1 MKKMKWGKPMGRLVE
16 KEQILLAYYVCNFL
30 EKNDKNAEEL
40 GEVLTKALGDNL
52 TSIQEA
58 LNNKGLLSDHDQM
71 ITNEGILYID
81 NILHIQSDAVERNK
95 LAYVK
100 DNLLTYEIELSVP
113 EIKEYIHKHIGI
125 E

>member
-1 MKKMKWGKPMGRLVE
+1 MKWGKPMGRLVE

-30 EKNDKNAEEL
+30 EKNDKNADGL

>member
-1 MKKMKWGKPMGRLVE
+1 MEWGDTMGKLLE

-30 EKNDKNAEEL
+30 EKNEKNTDEL
-40 GEVLTKALGDNL
+40 GEVLTKALSDNL
-52 TSIQEA
+52 IEIQEE
-58 LNNKGLLSDHDQM
+58 LKDKGLLSDHDRM

-100 DNLLTYEIELSVP
+100 DNLLTYEIELSLP
-113 EIKEYIHKHIGI
+113 EIKEYIHKHVGI

>member
-1 MKKMKWGKPMGRLVE
+1 MKWGKPMGRLVE

-30 EKNDKNAEEL
+30 EKNGKNAEEL
-40 GEVLTKALGDNL
+40 GEVLTKALGDKL

>member
-1 MKKMKWGKPMGRLVE
+1 MKWGKPMGRLVE

-30 EKNDKNAEEL
+30 EKKDKNADEL

>member
-1 MKKMKWGKPMGRLVE
+1 MKWGKPMGRLVE

-113 EIKEYIHKHIGI
+113 KIKEYIHRHIGI

>member
-1 MKKMKWGKPMGRLVE
+1 MKWGNTMGKLVE

-30 EKNDKNAEEL
+30 EKDERNAEEL
-40 GEVLTKALGDNL
+40 GEVLTRALGDNL
-52 TSIQEA
+52 TSIQGT
-58 LNNKGLLSDHDQM
+58 LNEKGLLSDHDQM

-100 DNLLTYEIELSVP
+100 DNLLTYEIEFSIP
-113 EIKEYIHKHIGI
+113 EIKEYVHKHVGI

>member
-1 MKKMKWGKPMGRLVE
+1 MKWGKPMGRLVE

-30 EKNDKNAEEL
+30 EKNDKNADEL

>member
-1 MKKMKWGKPMGRLVE
+1 MGELVE
-16 KEQILLAYYVCNFL
+16 KEQTLLAYYICNFL
-30 EKNDKNAEEL
+30 EKNEKNADEL
-40 GEVLTKALGDNL
+40 GEVLSKALGSNL
-52 TSIQEA
+52 TEIQDE
-58 LNNKGLLSDHDQM
+58 LNDKGLLSDHDKM

-81 NILHIQSDAVERNK
+81 NILHIQSDAVEGNK

-113 EIKEYIHKHIGI
+113 EIKEYIYKHVGI

>member
-1 MKKMKWGKPMGRLVE
+1 MGKLVE

-30 EKNDKNAEEL
+30 EKNDENANEL
-40 GEVLTKALGDNL
+40 GEVLTNALGDNL
-52 TSIQEA
+52 TSIQGE
-58 LNNKGLLSDHDQM
+58 LNDIGLLSDHDRM

-113 EIKEYIHKHIGI
+113 EIREYIHKHVGI

>member
-1 MKKMKWGKPMGRLVE
+1 MKWGKPMGRLVE

-52 TSIQEA
+52 TSIQDA

>member
-1 MKKMKWGKPMGRLVE
+1 MKWGKPMGRLVE

>member
-1 MKKMKWGKPMGRLVE
+1 MKWGEIMGKLAE

-30 EKNDKNAEEL
+30 EKNDENANEL
-40 GEVLTKALGDNL
+40 GEVLTTALGDNL
-52 TSIQEA
+52 TSIQGK
-58 LNNKGLLSDHDQM
+58 LNEQGLLSDHDRL

-100 DNLLTYEIELSVP
+100 DNLMTYEIELSVP
-113 EIKEYIHKHIGI
+113 EIKEYIHKHVEI

>member
-1 MKKMKWGKPMGRLVE
+1 MKWGKNMGKLVE

-30 EKNDKNAEEL
+30 EKNDENANEL
-40 GEVLTKALGDNL
+40 GEVLTNALGDNL
-52 TSIQEA
+52 TSIQGE
-58 LNNKGLLSDHDQM
+58 LNDIGLLSDHDRM

-113 EIKEYIHKHIGI
+113 EIREYIHKHVGI